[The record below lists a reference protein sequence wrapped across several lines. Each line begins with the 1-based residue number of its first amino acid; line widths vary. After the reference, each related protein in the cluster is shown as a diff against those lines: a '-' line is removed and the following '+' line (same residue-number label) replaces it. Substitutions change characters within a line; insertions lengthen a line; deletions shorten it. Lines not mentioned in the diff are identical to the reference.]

1 MADPQSYRPTNLPTD
16 PGVYRFFDAADK
28 VIYVGKAKNIKNR
41 LNSYFGNN
49 LQTKTRRMV
58 HTAVRVDWTLVKT
71 EVEALQLEF
80 TWIKQYNPD
89 FNVQF
94 KDDKSYPYLAIDIK
108 SKFPRLFIS
117 RAKKIPGIKYFGPY
131 SHAWALRSTYETL
144 MKIYPIRTCSESNF
158 KTAQRTKRQCLMGD
172 IGKCAAPCVDWIS
185 EDDHKKLA
193 NDLISFLEKSP
204 EDIAKRVEEEMQLA
218 SENEEFEKAARLRD
232 QLSAINKA
240 FESTDR
246 FLNEKIDADV
256 LAIHEDITHA
266 SLSQFN
272 IQQGR
277 ITGSRSWI
285 IDRANILEDE
295 SIISAMIGKIYNDTT
310 PPSEIL
316 VDQLPTDSSDL
327 MAWLSA
333 KRGKSVTLSQPQR
346 GEKVEIVEMV
356 KRNAH
361 QALIQY
367 LSKRANDAAVSGSA
381 LSQISDYL
389 ELPELPLRIECF
401 DISNIQGTNM
411 VASMVVFEDGQAK
424 KSDYRRF
431 SINDEAGFDDTR
443 AIHHVITR
451 RFKRYLA
458 EKDIDNLQAEI
469 DGAAKP
475 RFAYPPQLVIVDGGK
490 GQVNAAARAFD
501 ELGIKD
507 VALVGLAKRLEEVY
521 LPHTSDP
528 IIFPRHSEAL
538 YLFQRIRDEAHRFAI
553 TFHRSK
559 RSKMMLESLLDE
571 IPGLGEVRRKALLE
585 VFGSVTAIRKAD
597 LPQLA
602 AVPGIGEKMAEII
615 VTTLSNTEKFESVD
629 TETGE
634 FLYQFTPKLKEIS
647 PVLYEEHVNDV
658 NGELMRLWEKGF
670 LDINLAED
678 NPIVRLTPKAL
689 DESELARLTK
699 EDRWGIEEIKRLLKS
714 QEL

>member
-1 MADPQSYRPTNLPTD
+1 MADPQSYRPSNLPSD
-16 PGVYRFFDAADK
+16 PGVYRFFDKDDK

-41 LNSYFGNN
+41 LNSYFGSN
-49 LQTKTRRMV
+49 LQVKTRRMV

-94 KDDKSYPYLAIDIK
+94 KDDKSYPFLAIDLDA
-108 SKFPRLFIS
+108 KFPRLFIS
-117 RAKKIPGIKYFGPY
+117 RAKKVKGVRYFGPY

-144 MKIYPIRTCSESNF
+144 MKIYPIRSCTEANF
-158 KTAQRTKRQCLMGD
+158 KTAQRNKRQCLLGD
-172 IGKCAAPCVDWIS
+172 IGKCAAPCVEWIS
-185 EDDHKKLA
+185 ESDHKKMA
-193 NDLISFLEKSP
+193 NNLVTFLEKSP
-204 EDIAKRVEEEMQLA
+204 EEIATRVESEMLVA
-218 SENEEFEKAARLRD
+218 SGNEEFEKAARLRD
-232 QLSAINKA
+232 QLGAINKA

-266 SLSQFN
+266 SLSQF
-272 IQQGR
+272 IIKSGR

-285 IDRANILEDE
+285 IDRANILEDQ
-295 SIISAMIGKIYNDTT
+295 SIISAMLGKIYDEII
-310 PPSEIL
+310 PPAEIL
-316 VDQLPTDSSDL
+316 VDQLPPDSVEL
-327 MAWLSA
+327 AQWLTQ
-333 KRGKSVTLSQPQR
+333 KKGTTVTLLQPQR

-367 LSKRANDAAVSGSA
+367 LSKRANDAAVSGNA
-381 LSQISDYL
+381 LTQISEYL
-389 ELPELPLRIECF
+389 ELAELPLRIECF

-431 SINDEAGFDDTR
+431 SLNDEDGFDDTR

-458 EKDIDNLQAEI
+458 EKDIDQVQADI
-469 DGAAKP
+469 DGAPKP

-490 GQVNAAARAFD
+490 GQVNAAARAFR
-501 ELGIKD
+501 ELGITD

-521 LPHTSDP
+521 LPNTSEP

-571 IPGLGEVRRKALLE
+571 VPGLGQSRSRSLLE
-585 VFGSVTAIRKAD
+585 SFGSVTALRKASVAE
-597 LPQLA
+597 LA
-602 AVPGIGEKMAEII
+602 AVPGIGEKMAQSIFQMLETAF
-615 VTTLSNTEKFESVD
+615 VTQGVD
-629 TETGE
+629 LQTGE
-634 FLYQFTPKLKEIS
+634 I
-647 PVLYEEHVNDV
+647 
-658 NGELMRLWEKGF
+658 
-670 LDINLAED
+670 LDA
-678 NPIVRLTPKAL
+678 
-689 DESELARLTK
+689 
-699 EDRWGIEEIKRLLKS
+699 
-714 QEL
+714 

>member
-1 MADPQSYRPTNLPTD
+1 MADPQSYRPSNLPTD
-16 PGVYRFFDAADK
+16 PGVYRFFDANEK

-41 LNSYFGNN
+41 LNSYFGSN
-49 LQTKTRRMV
+49 LPTKTRRMV

-172 IGKCAAPCVDWIS
+172 IGKCAAPCVEWIS

-193 NDLISFLEKSP
+193 NDLITFLEKSP
-204 EDIAKRVEEEMQLA
+204 EDISKRVEEEMQA
-218 SENEEFEKAARLRD
+218 AAENEEFEKAARLRD

-246 FLNEKIDADV
+246 FLNENIDADV

-266 SLSQFN
+266 SLSQFI
-272 IQQGR
+272 IQKGR

-295 SIISAMIGKIYNDTT
+295 SIISAMIGKIYNETT

-316 VDQLPTDSSDL
+316 VDQLPTDSDDL
-327 MAWLSA
+327 IAWLTD
-333 KRGKSVTLSQPQR
+333 KRGKSVTLLQPQR

-367 LSKRANDAAVSGSA
+367 LSKRANDAAVSGNA
-381 LSQISDYL
+381 LSQIAEYL

-431 SINDEAGFDDTR
+431 SINDDAGFDDTR

-469 DGAAKP
+469 DGAGRP

-507 VALVGLAKRLEEVY
+507 VVLVGLAKRLEEVY
-521 LPHTSDP
+521 LPHTSEP

-585 VFGSVTAIRKAD
+585 VFGSVTALKKAE
-597 LPQLA
+597 LGQLA

-615 VTTLSNTEKFESVD
+615 FSTLSSAEKSEYVD

-634 FLYQFTPKLKEIS
+634 I
-647 PVLYEEHVNDV
+647 
-658 NGELMRLWEKGF
+658 
-670 LDINLAED
+670 LDA
-678 NPIVRLTPKAL
+678 
-689 DESELARLTK
+689 
-699 EDRWGIEEIKRLLKS
+699 
-714 QEL
+714 

>member
-16 PGVYRFFDAADK
+16 PGVYRFFDAADR

-634 FLYQFTPKLKEIS
+634 I
-647 PVLYEEHVNDV
+647 
-658 NGELMRLWEKGF
+658 
-670 LDINLAED
+670 LDA
-678 NPIVRLTPKAL
+678 
-689 DESELARLTK
+689 
-699 EDRWGIEEIKRLLKS
+699 
-714 QEL
+714 